1 MEESKKYTL
10 RVDAD
15 LLEKLI
21 EERMRQRVNEEMR
34 FPYTI
39 LNLHQVAGLLKTS
52 PHILSRWLNSEQP
65 PKLPVIRIGS
75 QERFV
80 LEDVVKFIESSR
92 GCPPPAG
99 DATGATEATEQGAEG
114 GEEV

>member
-21 EERMRQRVNEEMR
+21 EERMRQRVKEKVR

-39 LNLHQVAGLLKTS
+39 LSLHQVASLLKTS
-52 PHILSRWLNSEQP
+52 PHMLSRWLNSEQP
-65 PKLPVIRIGS
+65 PELPVIRIGS

-80 LEDVVKFIESSR
+80 LEDVVKFIESRR
-92 GCPPPAG
+92 GCLPPAG
-99 DATGATEATEQGAEG
+99 DVAGSETMGVGR

>member
-21 EERMRQRVNEEMR
+21 GERMRQRIKEEVR

-39 LNLHQVAGLLKTS
+39 LSLQQVAGLLRIS
-52 PHILSRWLNSEQP
+52 PHTLSRWLNSERP
-65 PKLPVIRIGS
+65 PELPVIEI
-75 QERFV
+75 
-80 LEDVVKFIESSR
+80 SSR
-92 GCPPPAG
+92 GG
-99 DATGATEATEQGAEG
+99 SRWRMW
-114 GEEV
+114 